1 MVGELAGRVALITG
15 GSRGIGRGAAEAL
28 AAQGAAVIVHG
39 LDMAEAET
47 VAAEIAAGGAMAVG
61 IGGPID
67 NATTMAAAV
76 DLARERFGQLDM
88 LVASAGIQRYG
99 DAVSTTPAQWAEV
112 MAVNVTGVYLAAH
125 YALPLIR
132 KSPTGALVIVA
143 SVQGHA
149 TQNQVLS
156 YTAGKGALHAMT
168 RAMAVDEA
176 AYGVR
181 VNSISP
187 GSVDTPMLRASAAEH
202 CDGTAEGVERVLSE
216 WGTAHALGRIA
227 TPAEVGAAIAFLCGP
242 GAAFVTGA
250 DLRVDGGLTARLAAP
265 LPGNK
270 QESTA

>member
-1 MVGELAGRVALITG
+1 MMAGELAGRVALITG

-39 LDMAEAET
+39 LDAAEAEA
-47 VAAEIAAGGAMAVG
+47 VAAGIAAGGATAVG
-61 IGGPID
+61 IGGPIED
-67 NATTMAAAV
+67 PATMAAAV
-76 DLARERFGQLDM
+76 ALAQARFGRLDM

-125 YALPLIR
+125 HALPLIR
-132 KSPTGALVIVA
+132 QSPAGAVVIVA

-149 TQNQVLS
+149 TQNQVLA

-181 VNSISP
+181 VNSVSP
-187 GSVDTPMLRASAAEH
+187 GSVDTPMLRASATDH
-202 CDGTAEGVERVLSE
+202 SDGTPEGVERVLAN

-227 TPAEVGAAIAFLCGP
+227 TRAEIGAAIAFLCGP
-242 GAAFVTGA
+242 GAAFVTGT

-265 LPGNK
+265 LPEAGGK
-270 QESTA
+270 A